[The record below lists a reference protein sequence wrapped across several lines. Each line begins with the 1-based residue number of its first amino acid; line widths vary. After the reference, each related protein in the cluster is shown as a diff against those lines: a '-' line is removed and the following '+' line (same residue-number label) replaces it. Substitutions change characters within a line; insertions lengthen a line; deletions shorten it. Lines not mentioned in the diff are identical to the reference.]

1 MSPSTL
7 NAFVWLRRVVMVLL
21 PVYVGTLLLSWTTVL
36 PEDVADG
43 LLLLHVPAIGGFALT
58 LLLALTSKIDVR
70 GLLVAPGNRHW
81 TVALFTASNVGALGM
96 MSKIGQG
103 CPSRHGDGYALLSHG
118 DVVRVISEAE
128 FLQATTDQ
136 VAAFSCLW
144 VAFGFASFAVLTVV
158 LRGVMESATGGP

>member
-7 NAFVWLRRVVMVLL
+7 LALVWLRRVVMVLL
-21 PVYVGTLLLSWTTVL
+21 PVYVGALLSSWTTVL
-36 PEDVADG
+36 PQDVADG
-43 LLLLHVPAIGGFALT
+43 LLLLHLPAIGCFGLT

-96 MSKIGQG
+96 MTKLGQG
-103 CPSRHGDGYALLSHG
+103 SPSRHGDGYALLNHG

-158 LRGVMESATGGP
+158 LRDVTARV